1 MKKQSVILY
10 GLTTCV
16 YCKATKKMLEDLN
29 IEYRAIEADLL
40 ADNER
45 QEVIDELKK
54 LNPACTF
61 PTVVVGDKVITG
73 YKAQEI
79 KEALGIRTEVDDLY
93 ERLKKIN
100 EPKGYLFN
108 GEKEKTFELLRSL
121 LINKDRYGYMACPCR
136 LACGDREKDRDII
149 CPCNYREPDVKEFG
163 SCYCGLYVSKEWYTG
178 KIERVVIPERR
189 SADLY

>member
-1 MKKQSVILY
+1 MEKQPVILY

-16 YCKATKKMLEDLN
+16 YCNALKKMLADLN
-29 IEYRAIEADLL
+29 IEHRVIQADLL
-40 ADNER
+40 GDEER
-45 QEVIDELKK
+45 QAMIAELKK
-54 LNPACTF
+54 INPSCSF

-73 YKAQEI
+73 YKAQEV
-79 KEALGIRTEVDDLY
+79 KEALGIKTEVDELY

-121 LINKDRYGYMACPCR
+121 LTNKDRYGYMACPCR
-136 LACGDREKDRDII
+136 LASGDREKDRDIM
-149 CPCNYREPDVKEFG
+149 CPCDYREPDVKEFG
-163 SCYCGLYVSKEWYTG
+163 SCYCGLYVSEGWYTG
-178 KIERVVIPERR
+178 KVERVPIPERR